1 MPFRI
6 AALLAAAVLLSAQTS
21 TEGKQKV
28 RQIKELA
35 RKGSDSI
42 PQLSAFLKDPEWE
55 VRGEA
60 VRQLVDIG
68 TLGSID
74 PLVKATADEDAEIQ
88 IRATEG
94 LVNFY
99 VPGYVKS
106 GISGSIRRMG
116 NTIQTKWI
124 DATDT
129 VAVESYVEVR
139 PEVIEALARLVRG
152 GASLIGR
159 ATAARAVGVLRG
171 KAAVPDLLDALRSK
185 DDRLMI
191 ESMIALQKIGD
202 PSAGPRVAFLVRDLE
217 ERVQITALETVGLLR
232 ATEAAPEVREALE
245 RARTP
250 KVRQAA
256 LSALAMLPDPAN
268 RQIFLQNLSD
278 REDGVRAAAAE
289 GLGRIGNPEDKPA
302 IQAIYDSER
311 SARAKM
317 AQAFALVALGSLD
330 YESFSPLRYL
340 VQTLNSRSWRGVAQ
354 AFLIEAARD
363 ERVRRKLLENWN
375 GHTKDERI
383 GMGWVLAYSGS
394 QESLQYLQ
402 AMSED
407 QETAISQEGI
417 RALRT
422 LRGRIR

>member
-35 RKGSDSI
+35 RKGAEAI
-42 PQLSAFLKDPEWE
+42 PQLDPFLADPEWE

-60 VRQLVDIG
+60 VRSLVEIG
-68 TLGSID
+68 TRGSID
-74 PLVKATADEDAEIQ
+74 PLVKATRDDDAEIQ

-124 DATDT
+124 DSTDT
-129 VAVESYVEVR
+129 TAIESYVEVR
-139 PEVIEALARLVRG
+139 PEVIEALGRLVRG

-191 ESMIALQKIGD
+191 ESLIALQKIGD
-202 PSAGPRVAFLVRDLE
+202 GSAGPRVAFLVRDLE
-217 ERVQITALETVGLLR
+217 ERVQVTALETVGLLR
-232 ATEAAPEVREALE
+232 ATEVAPEVREALE

-256 LSALAMLPDPAN
+256 LSALSMLPDPAN
-268 RQIFLQNLSD
+268 RQIFLPNLSD

-302 IQAIYDSER
+302 IQAIYDNER
-311 SARAKM
+311 SARSKT
-317 AQAFALVALGSLD
+317 AQAFALVALGSID

-394 QESLQYLQ
+394 KESLQYLE
-402 AMSED
+402 AMSQD

-422 LRGRIR
+422 LRGRVR

>member
-35 RKGSDSI
+35 RKGSDAI
-42 PQLSAFLKDPEWE
+42 PQLSVFLKDPEWE

-139 PEVIEALARLVRG
+139 PEVIEALSRLVRN

-278 REDGVRAAAAE
+278 RDDGVRAAAAE

-302 IQAIYDSER
+302 IQAIYDNER

-354 AFLIEAARD
+354 AFLIEAARN

>member
-35 RKGSDSI
+35 RKGSDAI

-55 VRGEA
+55 VRSEA

-139 PEVIEALARLVRG
+139 PEVIEALSRLVRN

-302 IQAIYDSER
+302 IQAIYDNER

-354 AFLIEAARD
+354 AFLIEAARNA
-363 ERVRRKLLENWN
+363 RGRRKMLENWN

-383 GMGWVLAYSGS
+383 GVGWVLAYSGS